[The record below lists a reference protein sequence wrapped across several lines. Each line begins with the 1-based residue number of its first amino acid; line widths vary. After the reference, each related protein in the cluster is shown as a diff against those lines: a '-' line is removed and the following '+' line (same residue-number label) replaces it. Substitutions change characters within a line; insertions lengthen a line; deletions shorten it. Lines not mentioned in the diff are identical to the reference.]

1 MDFSGQAIIVC
12 GAGGN
17 LGAAIGKE
25 LSGRGAR
32 LLLVDH
38 HAGRLAETAEACAG
52 ESFQLGGMDLRK
64 SIDAEKVAAEC
75 IAHFGQIDGL
85 ANSVGGFAMGNVDAD
100 AAELWPRMMEL
111 NALTALNI
119 SKAVSKPMSSRG
131 YGRILHVAAGAA
143 LKGASGMAAY
153 SASKAAL
160 MRMAESLAEEVR
172 ADGVTVNCL
181 MPAIIDT
188 PQNREA
194 MPKANFDAWVKP
206 ESAAKAAALLLSRE
220 AEAITGAAVP
230 VLGRG

>member
-1 MDFSGQAIIVC
+1 MDFSGQAIIVS
-12 GAGGN
+12 GAGGV
-17 LGAAIGKE
+17 LGGAIAKE
-25 LSGRGAR
+25 LSGRCAR
-32 LLLVDH
+32 LVLVDYS
-38 HAGRLAETAEACAG
+38 ADGLARAAAACSGET
-52 ESFQLGGMDLRK
+52 FQIGGVDLRK
-64 SIDAEKVAAEC
+64 AEDADRVAAEC
-75 IAHFGQIDGL
+75 LSRFGQIDGL
-85 ANSVGGFAMGNVDAD
+85 ANSVGGFAMGSVDSD
-100 AAELWPRMMEL
+100 ATELWPRMMAL

-119 SKAVSKPMSSRG
+119 SKAVAKPMSSRG

-160 MRMAESLAEEVR
+160 MRLAESQADEVR

-188 PQNREA
+188 PRNRA
-194 MPKANFDAWVKP
+194 DMPKANFDAWVKP
-206 ESAAKAAALLLSRE
+206 EAAAKAAVLLLSRE